1 MKGLSGTAGGISAS
15 TVIICLIL
23 IAVCVLAVK
32 GYCKRLSSGCCGA
45 GSDKVKKVS
54 VRDTRK
60 KHYPY
65 EAYMKINGMTCEN
78 CARCVE
84 NGLNSLEGVW
94 ARVDFGKGTAR
105 CV

>member
-23 IAVCVLAVK
+23 IAECVLAVK
-32 GYCKRLSSGCCGA
+32 GCCKRLSSGCCKA

-65 EAYMKINGMTCEN
+65 EAYRKINGMTCEN
-78 CARCVE
+78 SAHSPH
-84 NGLNSLEGVW
+84 NGHNFRRSYH
-94 ARVDFGKGTAR
+94 
-105 CV
+105 